1 MKASVRGQSSRPST
15 GYKAGSAATH
25 PRLSIYD
32 QPPDFEISIDEFEE
46 AALDRLY
53 VLKYLE
59 VLRARNATP
68 DETASKLEETL
79 RGLEADG
86 YGGHTRTHTRGV
98 ACGTSAHQVTIVP
111 GNRTLGCHKSERVF
125 HNVFRLEV
133 QLERW
138 RLADSKRQ
146 SLADSEVERR
156 GSARLSRF
164 DSALPVIDL
173 LWDGHLK

>member
-79 RGLEADG
+79 RSKGLWIPRRDG
-86 YGGHTRTHTRGV
+86 EKSPGKNTYTHELPRPTVSMRKGD
-98 ACGTSAHQVTIVP
+98 VT
-111 GNRTLGCHKSERVF
+111 
-125 HNVFRLEV
+125 
-133 QLERW
+133 
-138 RLADSKRQ
+138 
-146 SLADSEVERR
+146 
-156 GSARLSRF
+156 
-164 DSALPVIDL
+164 
-173 LWDGHLK
+173 